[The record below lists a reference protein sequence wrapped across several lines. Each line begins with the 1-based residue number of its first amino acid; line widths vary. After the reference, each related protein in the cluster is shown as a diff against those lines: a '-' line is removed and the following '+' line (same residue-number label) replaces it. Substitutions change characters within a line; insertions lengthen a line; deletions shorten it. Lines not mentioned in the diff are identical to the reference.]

1 MPNRLKTIGVLGGMG
16 PAATVDFLAKV
27 IAATPARA
35 DQEHVPMIVSNIP
48 QIPDR
53 SRAIMEKTDAPLA
66 ALLEALNMLQNAGAE
81 VLVMPCN
88 SAHRWFGEL
97 ARHAS
102 IPMLHIVDAVKRQAV
117 DVGES
122 PLGLMATRGTIRA
135 GIYQDRF
142 GSASGRL
149 ILPDEDGQIAV
160 DSAILKVKAGLNGR
174 QDAERGVQGLMA
186 KGALRII
193 LACTEL
199 PLALL
204 QSPLK
209 EYCIDATEALAK
221 QCVAASYAA
230 ETWNSGMYLSQ

>member
-1 MPNRLKTIGVLGGMG
+1 MANRLKTIGVLGGMG

-35 DQEHVPMIVSNIP
+35 DQDHVPMIVSNIP

-53 SRAIMEKTDAPLA
+53 SRAIIEKSDAPLA
-66 ALLEALNMLQNAGAE
+66 ALLEGLKMLETAGAE

-88 SAHRWFGEL
+88 TAHRWFGEL

-102 IPMLHIVDAVKRQAV
+102 IPMIHIVDAVKREAV
-117 DVGES
+117 DSGES
-122 PLGLMATRGTIRA
+122 PLGLAATRGTIRA

-142 GSASGRL
+142 GSASDRL
-149 ILPDEDGQIAV
+149 LLPDEESQKAI
-160 DSAILKVKAGLNGR
+160 DSAILKVKAGSDGR
-174 QDAERGVQGLMA
+174 YDAERGVEGLMT
-186 KGALRII
+186 KGAHRII

-204 QSPLK
+204 HSPFRQ
-209 EYCIDATEALAK
+209 YCIDATEALAK
-221 QCVAASYAA
+221 QCVAVSYAA
-230 ETWNSGMYLSQ
+230 SQSEGVDG